1 MNLRLRLLVALWM
14 LALNLANT
22 WMLILLWPGSG
33 AHWLGMTLEARFIW
47 ITAAAGALG
56 SCIHLATS
64 FVSHAG
70 GAKLGA
76 DWVWWYALRP
86 GIGAALA
93 VVVYFVFRAGLI
105 SGSGDAATASMN
117 PYGIAAVASLSGM
130 FSRQAT
136 EKLKDIFEQ
145 VLSTQKDE
153 AGDKT

>member
-1 MNLRLRLLVALWM
+1 MAVACWMALL
-14 LALNLANT
+14 NIANT
-22 WMLILLWPGSG
+22 WMLIQLWPGAG
-33 AHWLGMTLEARFIW
+33 THWSGMTLEARFIW

-136 EKLKDIFEQ
+136 EKLKDVFEQ
-145 VLSTQKDE
+145 VLATHQEPAPEQK
-153 AGDKT
+153 